1 MKAIKKMSLAT
12 QTLLAMLLGAIFGL
26 IVGEWATNIQFI
38 GTIWLNLIKMFLVP
52 TVVCMVVR
60 GIANI
65 DSPQTLGRVGL
76 KVIIFYLATT
86 FIAAALG
93 IVVGKVIQPGIG
105 FVFESAEV
113 STEISSIPS
122 LSEFLLSLFSTNIF
136 NSYSSADMLK
146 VLISS
151 IIIGVGIVFMPEDK
165 RTPVK
170 NWFSSMAD
178 MVMSIIGISMK
189 FAPIGVFCL
198 MAAAMGQYGINLVGS
213 LSKLLV
219 AFYVGCILHF
229 FCVYCVFLWANTGI
243 TPLDFIK
250 RGMPTFTMAI
260 SSCSSAATVPVNL
273 TTATKN
279 FDCDEAIAGFSIP
292 LGSSMNQDGGA
303 ILGGVVMLFCAQ
315 AIGLDLSFA
324 QIFNIVVLNVL
335 VTSGSSGVPGGGIM
349 RLMVVAAAMNL
360 PLEIIAIIGGV
371 YRLFD
376 MGTTSM
382 SVMGDLSATIVIDR
396 WEKKRAAKQVAKA
409 EQKD

>member
-1 MKAIKKMSLAT
+1 MNTKKKMSTAT
-12 QTLLAMLLGAIFGL
+12 QTLLAMLLGAIFGMV
-26 IVGEWATNIQFI
+26 VGEWAVKIQFI
-38 GTIWLNLIKMFLVP
+38 GTIWLNMIRMFLVP

-65 DSPQTLGRVGL
+65 DSPKTLGRVGL
-76 KVIIFYLATT
+76 KIVLFYLATT

-93 IVVGKVIQPGIG
+93 IIVGQVMRPGIG
-105 FVFESAEV
+105 FVFEAAEV
-113 STEISSIPS
+113 STEISSLPT
-122 LSEFLLSLFSTNIF
+122 LSNFMLSLFSSNIF
-136 NSYSSADMLK
+136 ESFSSADMLK
-146 VLISS
+146 VLIAS
-151 IIIGVGIVFMPEDK
+151 IIIGIGVVFMPEDK
-165 RTPVK
+165 REPVRS
-170 NWFSSMAD
+170 WFSAMAD
-178 MVMSIIGISMK
+178 MVMSIIGVAMK
-189 FAPIGVFCL
+189 LAPIGVFCL
-198 MAAAMGQYGINLVGS
+198 MAAAMGQYGISLLGN
-213 LSKLLV
+213 LSKLLL

-229 FCVYCVFLWANTGI
+229 LCTYCVFLWANTGI
-243 TPLDFIK
+243 TPLEFMK
-250 RGMPTFTMAI
+250 KGMPTFSMAI

-273 TTATKN
+273 TTATEN
-279 FDCDEAIAGFSIP
+279 FGCSEAIAGFSIP

-315 AIGLDLSFA
+315 AIGVDLSFA

-396 WEKKRAAKQVAKA
+396 WEKKRAEKLARK
-409 EQKD
+409 EGRS